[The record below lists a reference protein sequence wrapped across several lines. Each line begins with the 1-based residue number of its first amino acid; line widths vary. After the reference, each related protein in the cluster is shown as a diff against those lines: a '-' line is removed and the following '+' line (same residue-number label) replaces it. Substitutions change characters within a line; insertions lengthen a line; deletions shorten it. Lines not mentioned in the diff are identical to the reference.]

1 MSPLAGVAPD
11 VLEETRG
18 ACAWLHG
25 IALNAETL
33 GTAPEGVAD
42 WLALLGVACAAQLQA
57 LGQFPKGGLQ

>member
-1 MSPLAGVAPD
+1 MSGLAGVAPD

-25 IALNAETL
+25 IAVDSESL

-42 WLALLGVACAAQLQA
+42 WLERLGMACAAQLQSI
-57 LGQFPKGGLQ
+57 GQLPKGGIQ